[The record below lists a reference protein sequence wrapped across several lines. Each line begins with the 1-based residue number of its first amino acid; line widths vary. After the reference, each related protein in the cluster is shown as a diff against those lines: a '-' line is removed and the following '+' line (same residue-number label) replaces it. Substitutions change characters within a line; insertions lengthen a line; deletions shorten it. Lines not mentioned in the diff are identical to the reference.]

1 MATVSVDRVREHTY
15 SVVVADGGGRSV
27 HEVTVR
33 PVDVERY
40 APGAPAERLI
50 EASFVFLL
58 EREPKEAILSRFDL
72 PAIERY
78 FPEYPREIRRRLSSE
93 RQGER

>member
-1 MATVSVDRVREHTY
+1 MVTVTDRGSTT
-15 SVVVADGGGRSV
+15 S

-33 PVDVERY
+33 PSDVERY
-40 APGAPAERLI
+40 APGATPEALLD
-50 EASFVFLL
+50 ASFRFLL

-78 FPEYPREIRRRLSSE
+78 FPEYRTTIA
-93 RQGER
+93 GMVAG